1 MHESGMVRCG
11 FETSEA
17 RTTGRVLKQDPN
29 AEKKKRKKRKR
40 KKKVKKKN
48 DW

>member
-1 MHESGMVRCG
+1 MVRCG

-29 AEKKKRKKRKR
+29 AEKKKKKEEKERKKRL
-40 KKKVKKKN
+40 KKN
-48 DW
+48 AIYYDKS